1 MSEQPDLATAWE
13 QAKKII
19 LDEMGDFNR
28 SLWEGV
34 TLAKPLQLDGDTLV
48 LGIPP
53 GKMATGSLL
62 TSTAHGQLVRDAAS
76 RALGRTVQVVLVEG
90 TDAGAWEREKQR
102 RETLREL
109 AERQAELKRAAAATT
124 ATWAALYEEV
134 GRIFGQTRDRRFPT
148 SRAAMMAKALL
159 ATRDAEARAVEA
171 DPDATELHTQ
181 QLNRTL
187 ERIALLAEVPSTM
200 AAVEYMRVKAL
211 KHE

>member
-1 MSEQPDLATAWE
+1 MRPA
-13 QAKKII
+13 
-19 LDEMGDFNR
+19 
-28 SLWEGV
+28 
-34 TLAKPLQLDGDTLV
+34 
-48 LGIPP
+48 
-53 GKMATGSLL
+53 
-62 TSTAHGQLVRDAAS
+62 
-76 RALGRTVQVVLVEG
+76 RAGPNGAGRPVEG

-102 RETLREL
+102 RETLRSWPN
-109 AERQAELKRAAAATT
+109 ARAELKRAAAGTT

-134 GRIFGQTRDRRFPT
+134 GDLRADARSTLPT
-148 SRAAMMAKALL
+148 RAAMMAKALL

-171 DPDATELHTQ
+171 DPDAMELHTQ